1 MFCNICGLKL
11 PDDAKFCNRCGN
23 PTVNMINANAAAPFG
38 FDPNEQ
44 ARRAA
49 EEQAR
54 REAAEAARRA
64 AEEQARREAEEAARR
79 AAEEQARREAEEA
92 ARRAAEEQACREAEE
107 AARRAAEEQ
116 ARREAEEAARREAE
130 EAARRAAEEQARIAA
145 EAAVPAAAQ
154 EQPTAMNGQYEQPVT
169 QYDQYGQPAQQYGQP
184 AQQYEQQY
192 QQYGQQAQQYGQQYQ
207 QYGQP
212 ADEGKPG
219 KKAKKEKAAKNAG
232 QAQNGAEAAPKK
244 KKKGGLIALIIILAL
259 LAGAAASYFFIDG
272 VKDAVNGFVGG
283 IFGNKG
289 DQKQTIKNPYKDVS
303 KDDYYYDALVWGLN
317 TDPRIAYGTDEKTF
331 GPDDPCNRSRVIL
344 WIWNAEGAPEPEL
357 DSNPFT
363 DIQTDDPYYKA
374 VLWAKGSGISKGST
388 ETKFGAQTPCTKAQ
402 TISLIYKTRGKP
414 SHSIKENPFTDVEEG
429 IYYYDALCWAV
440 EQGLIT
446 VPEGGAF
453 HPDDV
458 CTRSELIY
466 YLYKAYNK

>member
-38 FDPNEQ
+38 YDPNEQ

-64 AEEQARREAEEAARR
+64 AEEQ
-79 AAEEQARREAEEA
+79 
-92 ARRAAEEQACREAEE
+92 
-107 AARRAAEEQ
+107 
-116 ARREAEEAARREAE
+116 ARREAE

-184 AQQYEQQY
+184 AQQYGQPYQQYGQQYQQYGQPAQQYGQPTQQYEQQY

-344 WIWNAEGAPEPEL
+344 WLWNAEGAPEPEL